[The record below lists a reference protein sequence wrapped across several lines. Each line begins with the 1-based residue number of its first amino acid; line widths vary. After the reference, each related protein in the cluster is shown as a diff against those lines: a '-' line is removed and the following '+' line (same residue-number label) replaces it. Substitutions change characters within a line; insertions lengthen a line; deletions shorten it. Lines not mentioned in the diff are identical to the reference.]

1 MELLHVFYLE
11 STEPEGFDFI
21 DVEQILFFDD
31 QIIHVHNDDNWA
43 FRIASYIEEI
53 V

>member
-1 MELLHVFYLE
+1 MEFLRVFYLE
-11 STEPEGFDFI
+11 SIKHEGFDFI
-21 DVEQILFFDD
+21 DVDQILFFDD
-31 QIIHVHNDDNWA
+31 QIIHDNWA